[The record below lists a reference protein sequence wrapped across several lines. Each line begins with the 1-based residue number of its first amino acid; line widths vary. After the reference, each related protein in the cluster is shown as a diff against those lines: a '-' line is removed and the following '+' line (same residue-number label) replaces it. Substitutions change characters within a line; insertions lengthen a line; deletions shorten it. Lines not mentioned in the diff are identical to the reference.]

1 MENYSYPWP
10 AVPSPRPPRFVPTG
24 QKSSR
29 QLTHLHLQQTQN
41 SPLDMQTVQLN
52 VPTVFPRLPFSH
64 LLNREGT
71 RGHGKGRKAER
82 AVPLVMKRN
91 CVTVRSIQ
99 LSNPFSELYI
109 CFPLSGTRALRT
121 RAFFPL
127 MGDTQHN
134 GTVPSRSR
142 RAPSRQQ

>member
-1 MENYSYPWP
+1 MARCSFTP
-10 AVPSPRPPRFVPTG
+10 APALCANRPKKLEAVNPPTPTANAKFATRHANCPIKCSHGRSPGNGCLF
-24 QKSSR
+24 
-29 QLTHLHLQQTQN
+29 LTFHT
-41 SPLDMQTVQLN
+41 
-52 VPTVFPRLPFSH
+52 
-64 LLNREGT
+64 REGT

-134 GTVPSRSR
+134 GTVTSLSHRT
-142 RAPSRQQ
+142 PSRQQ